1 MALKIISF
9 STHVMWLILYL
20 ALCLQ
25 ALYDILRLADRN
37 RLLIFGAY
45 RGGKER
51 ARCPQ
56 HDSLLD
62 IK

>member
-1 MALKIISF
+1 ME
-9 STHVMWLILYL
+9 
-20 ALCLQ
+20 

-45 RGGKER
+45 GGGKELS
-51 ARCPQ
+51 RCPQ

-62 IK
+62 IHV